1 MASDKPETLPRKNLP
16 VLVLL
21 FDALPVI
28 QADVLRREISAIS
41 PDSTSADLMVSE
53 ATGLYGNVQLGAHR
67 IKLIGIQAP
76 YPDLSSLL
84 QPAHLR
90 PDQKQTLADH
100 KTHVI
105 CYYEGTSGSGV
116 EQFIALYTLAYG
128 LRKLNM
134 RGLANPQ
141 TWMCQTSD
149 MLPDMLTPEFLQ
161 SFRDSPA
168 SSMMLWLGF
177 VKFFKPNNTIWFAT
191 KGSPFFGVPDLAYLG
206 KDLTE
211 TDDALDMFANIF
223 TYIFKSGAQVAPG
236 HTVQLGHDVYL
247 RFNQVTEYADYLGE
261 DTLVIEKIRASDI
274 NRRA

>member
-1 MASDKPETLPRKNLP
+1 

-21 FDALPVI
+21 FDALPII
-28 QADVLRREISAIS
+28 QADVLRQEISAVS
-41 PDSTSADLMVSE
+41 PEPTSADLMLNE
-53 ATGLYGNVQLGAHR
+53 TTGLYGNVQLGAHR

-76 YPDLSSLL
+76 YSDLSSLL

-105 CYYEGTSGSGV
+105 CYYEATSGSGV
-116 EQFIALYTLAYG
+116 DQFIALYTLAYG

-134 RGLANPQ
+134 RGLTNPQ

-177 VKFFKPNNTIWFAT
+177 VKFFKPDNTIWFAT

-206 KDLTE
+206 KDLAE

-223 TYIFKSGAQVAPG
+223 TYIFKSCAQVAPG